1 MPISFTTQQRLDIT
15 RRQIRIAQENSAF
28 ANTSVQLNEQ
38 KVALL
43 NVDNANN
50 VFYAF
55 FRIQSDAY
63 EGERRAMDGNIPAM
77 YTDGVVDPFTAGD
90 LASSAKFPGSNEAVF
105 FPNTLPIYTFLIPKI
120 INAVNGMLN
129 PTGTDARYELNI
141 ITNADTSVGLTQVLN
156 YLLNGISGGGGTS
169 VVVTPGFV
177 GSNINITNG
186 DGANFSVNDYI
197 YVSDTSRSGIYQITS
212 ITPGALMSDPDVLG
226 VLNIFPAAINPAVGA
241 TVKNTVPGFT
251 NTERTN
257 LSSAIYQEIL
267 NHLTAKVLSLISVEW
282 FNKLGTQ
289 ITQIGLQNDSRAPQV
304 TQNATALSSDNSAQ
318 SVITAW
324 VALPNTGAGAKYT
337 DLGLSTI
344 QTLMSTRQ
352 TYIPARVAEI
362 TTAVGNV
369 VNNGDGTFS
378 GVLTSTYYNRYK
390 WLNNRINRA
399 SGSARRFFD
408 TDSGTSFIATMI
420 ANNTSIAGD
429 YDAYFL
435 TKAITQN
442 DGEIIL
448 FVTDITGLSVSD
460 TITIVSETQPE
471 ISRTIV
477 QLYGNNQ
484 VQLNASI
491 PITYIQEDIARLF
504 KTL

>member
-1 MPISFTTQQRLDIT
+1 MPISFTAQQRLDIT
-15 RRQIRIAQENSAF
+15 RRQIRIAQENAAF
-28 ANTSVQLNEQ
+28 ANTSTQLNEQ
-38 KVALL
+38 KTALL
-43 NVDNANN
+43 NVDNAND

-63 EGERRAMDGNIPAM
+63 EGERRAMDGGIPSI
-77 YTDGVVDPFTAGD
+77 YTDGIIDPFTPGD
-90 LASSAKFPGSNEAVF
+90 LASSAKFPGSDEAVF

-120 INAVNGMLN
+120 INAVNGMLH
-129 PTGTDARYELNI
+129 PTGTDSRYELNI
-141 ITNADTSVGLTQVLN
+141 LTNADTAVGLTQVLN

-177 GSNINITNG
+177 GPNVSITNG
-186 DGANFSVNDYI
+186 DGANFSVNDFIYI
-197 YVSDTSRSGIYQITS
+197 SDTTRSGIYQITS
-212 ITPGALMSDPDVLG
+212 ITPGSLMADPDVLG

-251 NTERTN
+251 DSERTS
-257 LSSAIYQEIL
+257 LTSTVYQEIL
-267 NHLTAKVLSLISVEW
+267 NHLTAKILSLISTEW

-289 ITQIGLQNDSRAPQV
+289 ITQLGLQNDSRA
-304 TQNATALSSDNSAQ
+304 TQLAENASALSNDTSSQ
-318 SVITAW
+318 GIITAW
-324 VALPNTGAGAKYT
+324 VALSNTGVGGKYT
-337 DLGLSTI
+337 DIGLSTI
-344 QTLMSTRQ
+344 QSLITIRQ
-352 TYIPARVAEI
+352 ATIPLRVAEI

-408 TDSGTSFIATMI
+408 IDAGSSFIATMI
-420 ANNTSIAGD
+420 ANNASIAAD
-429 YDAYFL
+429 YDTYFL

-442 DGEIIL
+442 NGEIIL
-448 FVTDITGLSVSD
+448 FTTDITGLTISD

-471 ISRTIV
+471 ISRTIIN
-477 QLYGNNQ
+477 LYGNNQ
-484 VQLNASI
+484 VQLNAPI
-491 PITYIQEDIARLF
+491 PITYIQEDIVRLF